1 MGFLYYHG
9 EYMRMS
15 SPAACFS
22 PFNKKNCPEI
32 TEITLGRTGKTRQLK
47 GPIPVTTERGRPAA
61 MDNLN
66 AAGTSP

>member
-15 SPAACFS
+15 SPPAWFS

-32 TEITLGRTGKTRQLK
+32 TEINLLRTGKTRQLK
-47 GPIPVTTERGRPAA
+47 GPIPVTTEG
-61 MDNLN
+61 
-66 AAGTSP
+66 GTPPQRTT